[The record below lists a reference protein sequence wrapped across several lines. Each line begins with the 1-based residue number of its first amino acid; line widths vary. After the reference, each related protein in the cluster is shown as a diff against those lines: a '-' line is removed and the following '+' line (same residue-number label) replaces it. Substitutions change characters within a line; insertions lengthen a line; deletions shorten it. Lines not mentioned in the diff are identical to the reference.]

1 MAILKKKQLM
11 QMSSKEM
18 SEKLSEL
25 RLELSRE
32 RASSE
37 IGILKSPG
45 KARNTKKEIARIL
58 TIISQKGG
66 LS

>member
-1 MAILKKKQLM
+1 MKAKKL
-11 QMSSKEM
+11 KEM
-18 SEKLSEL
+18 SPKELREKLREL
-25 RLELSRE
+25 RIELSRDMG
-32 RASSE
+32 ASE

>member
-1 MAILKKKQLM
+1 
-11 QMSSKEM
+11 MSPKELR
-18 SEKLSEL
+18 EKLREL
-25 RLELSRE
+25 RIELSRDMG
-32 RASSE
+32 ASE